1 MEKQELINQEDTSFR
16 QYEIPECRCEEC
28 MKAKDRY
35 VRIIDVERFV
45 DNLNDWD

>member
-1 MEKQELINQEDTSFR
+1 MNEKQEWFDEDASDPQSSTS
-16 QYEIPECRCEEC
+16 QCQCEEC

-35 VRIIDVERFV
+35 VRIIDMDRLV